1 MSIRNNLIVGTA
13 AFAVAS
19 VASADFIGFTG
30 VANEVGDY
38 TVIKMYAVYDQ
49 ADIALNV
56 FGADVTTR
64 DGQGF
69 HHSDV
74 QAGAGGTWS
83 PTASLDIPGFADSN
97 IDSFANM
104 GYGVGPDA
112 AFNSTSLDPTFIDA
126 SGGLGPFVPAGA
138 GWFNGNPAGDIVAGN
153 IDGVG
158 EYAVWVGQFSWAT
171 SRMGGDPLGFFVFDA
186 EMGSKDADGNVF
198 FGDDAYVWDVPAPGA
213 LALLGLGGL
222 TGRRRRA

>member
-56 FGADVTTR
+56 FGADITTT
-64 DGQGF
+64 DAQGF

-74 QAGAGGTWS
+74 QAGAGGTWA

-126 SGGLGPFVPAGA
+126 TGGLGPYVPAGA
-138 GWFNGNPAGDIVAGN
+138 GWFNGNPTNEQGVSAFGGG
-153 IDGVG
+153 IDGISG
-158 EYAVWVGQFSWAT
+158 FAIMIGQFVWS
-171 SRMGGDPLGFFVFDA
+171 GDQIFSFSA
-186 EMGSKDADGNVF
+186 EMGANSGAGTDVVF
-198 FGDDAYVWDVPAPGA
+198 GEDTFVIPAPGA

-222 TGRRRRA
+222 VARRRRG